1 MGSKSRLQRLFF
13 NLIDNAIKFQGES
26 PPEVHVEFRR
36 DGGDWLF
43 SVRDNGIGIAPENHR
58 RIFEFGGSLQHPG
71 LGFGLTICQAIV
83 ENCDGRIWV
92 ESKPGKGSTFY
103 FTLSADRG
111 ATGPDSP

>member
-1 MGSKSRLQRLFF
+1 MFR

-36 DGGDWLF
+36 HGGDWLF

-92 ESKPGKGSTFY
+92 ESKPGKGSTLY
-103 FTLSADRG
+103 FTLSAGHG
-111 ATGPDSP
+111 ATGPDLP